1 MKRLIQCE
9 WERLWRRK
17 TTWLL
22 FMSIPVIL
30 IAAASFLRSQNK
42 IVSDDLPQYTVAW
55 NFPIL
60 GLSEMLI
67 TAFQAIVLIIVVLMV
82 TEEYRTGQ
90 IRMIL
95 IRSYCYTEIMIA
107 KFIVASLTIFLYFV
121 VYLLISQLLGMI
133 LFANVKQFP
142 LFYHQQLVNAFDGL
156 IYNFKFY
163 GIAFITALA
172 ILSVMF
178 FIATISRTTTSAIG
192 VGIGFILLSLVY
204 PIILQFFHNLLDET
218 LYAKLHFISIPM
230 IQYEGITL
238 MLAEKPY
245 FVSWNFFVISS
256 YILLFTCLT
265 FFITRRK
272 QSFI

>member
-1 MKRLIQCE
+1 MKRLIQSE

-42 IVSDDLPQYTVAW
+42 IVSDDLPHYTVAW

-82 TEEYRTGQ
+82 TEEDRTGQ

-95 IRSYCYTEIMIA
+95 IRSYSYTEIMIA

-218 LYAKLHFISIPM
+218 LYAKLYFISIPM

-238 MLAEKPY
+238 MLAENPY

-256 YILLFTCLT
+256 YILLFTSLS

>member
-1 MKRLIQCE
+1 MKRLIQSE

-42 IVSDDLPQYTVAW
+42 IVSDDLPHYTVAW

-82 TEEYRTGQ
+82 TEEDRTGQ

-95 IRSYCYTEIMIA
+95 IRSYSYTEIMIA

-238 MLAEKPY
+238 MLAENPY

-256 YILLFTCLT
+256 YILLFTSLS

>member
-1 MKRLIQCE
+1 MKRLIQSE

-42 IVSDDLPQYTVAW
+42 IVSDDLPHYTVAW

-82 TEEYRTGQ
+82 TEEDRTGQ

-95 IRSYCYTEIMIA
+95 IRSYSYTEIMIA

-238 MLAEKPY
+238 MLAENPY